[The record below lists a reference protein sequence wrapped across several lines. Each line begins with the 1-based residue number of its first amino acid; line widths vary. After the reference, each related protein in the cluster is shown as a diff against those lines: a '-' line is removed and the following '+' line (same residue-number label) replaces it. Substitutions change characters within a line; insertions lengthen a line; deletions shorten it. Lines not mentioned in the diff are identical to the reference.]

1 MPEKGS
7 KTGVWYNCEWCGQKK
22 YMNAYHYNK
31 VKHHFCC
38 QECSNNFREAISHEY
53 RKCEICGKDMYVL
66 KKSPKRFCGS
76 KCQSEWQKT
85 RVGFDNP
92 RFEGDLIS
100 CDWCGKKYFENG
112 YKLRTQKNFFCSKQ
126 CRVDWYSN
134 VWSKQPEWRK
144 ESRKRAVKMLESG
157 VISQTNSKQ
166 QLIVNDILDRI
177 GVNFTNEFGIKYY
190 SIDNYLTDYNLFIE
204 VMGDFWHCNPIRY
217 SNIKYH
223 NQRESIRRDK
233 AKATYVKKYFK
244 IPILYL
250 WETDINKNPDM
261 CEKIIM
267 EFINKNGLL
276 KNYNSFNYSIVN
288 NELVLNENIIQAY
301 SELSAKEVESKMC
314 LAS

>member
-22 YMNAYHYNK
+22 YMNTYHYNK
-31 VKHHFCC
+31 MKHHFCSN
-38 QECSNNFREAISHEY
+38 ECSIAWHHAIAYEHRS
-53 RKCEICGKDMYVL
+53 CEICGKDMYVL
-66 KKSPKRFCGS
+66 KKSPQRFCGQE
-76 KCQSEWQKT
+76 CQSKWQKT
-85 RVGFDNP
+85 RVGVLNT
-92 RFEGDLIS
+92 RFTGVEIS
-100 CDWCGKKYFENG
+100 CDYCGKKYYEHPC
-112 YKLRTQKNFFCSKQ
+112 KIKSQKNFFCSKQ
-126 CRVDWYSN
+126 CRIDWYAN
-134 VWSKQPEWRK
+134 VWSQQPEWRE
-144 ESRKRAVKMLESG
+144 ESRKRAVRILESG
-157 VISQTNSKQ
+157 AISQINSKQ

-177 GVNFTNEFGIKYY
+177 GVKYTNEFGIKYY
-190 SIDNYLTDYNLFIE
+190 SIDNHLTDYNLFIE

-261 CEKIIM
+261 CKKLIM
-267 EFINKNGLL
+267 EFISKNGLL
-276 KNYNSFNYSIVN
+276 ANYNSFNYS
-288 NELVLNENIIQAY
+288 LVDGNLMLNENVIAAY
-301 SELSAKEVESKMC
+301 SELPAKEVDSKMC